1 MTYAVSE
8 RANATRKVQSKFH
21 KITKQLKN
29 ANKTKLLCIIR
40 NIISACLRILIIPYL
55 LPIVY
60 GKVFILIIT
69 TLFKTKKPQERAI

>member
-1 MTYAVSE
+1 M
-8 RANATRKVQSKFH
+8 
-21 KITKQLKN
+21 
-29 ANKTKLLCIIR
+29 R
-40 NIISACLRILIIPYL
+40 NIINACLRILIIPYL

>member
-8 RANATRKVQSKFH
+8 RANKESATQISQNHKTTNASKP
-21 KITKQLKN
+21 
-29 ANKTKLLCIIR
+29 KLLCIIR
-40 NIISACLRILIIPYL
+40 NIINACLRILIIPYL

-60 GKVFILIIT
+60 RKVFNLIIT